1 MNEMRL
7 SLAGF
12 SAGAVAL
19 LLATSAGAADQRAVE
34 LDYQVW
40 AGGLQAMSLET
51 RMLRA
56 QDRYRVDVTVESAG
70 MIGRLFPFKLSA
82 RTQGTRPA
90 ESRDDPRPDEYEV
103 RSQWRDQNRLVA
115 IRYQDQAK
123 PLVRVDPPAE
133 DDNRDPVPMEQI
145 VGTVDPM
152 SAVLALLEQTAAQG
166 RCQGEIPVFDG
177 RRRYDMVVR
186 HIGPTEVSASS
197 YSPYAGPAV
206 ECRAGMKR
214 IGGFWHN
221 TDKDEHKYREL
232 RIFLAP
238 VLEDVPPVP
247 VRLEAKNDFFSVIIH
262 MVDARL
268 SNGVKPA
275 GLDF

>member
-12 SAGAVAL
+12 SAGAVAW

-82 RTQGTRPA
+82 RTRGTRPA

-103 RSQWRDQNRLVA
+103 RSQWRDQDRLVA

-152 SAVLALLEQTAAQG
+152 SAVLALLEQTATQG

-186 HIGPTEVSASS
+186 HIGPAEVSASS

-221 TDKDEHKYREL
+221 TDDDEHKYREL

-247 VRLEAKNDFFSVIIH
+247 VRLEARNDFFSVIIH

-268 SNGVKPA
+268 SNGVQPA

>member
-1 MNEMRL
+1 MNHARL
-7 SLAGF
+7 SPAGF
-12 SAGAVAL
+12 SAGLVAL
-19 LLATSAGAADQRAVE
+19 LLATSAGAAEQKAVE
-34 LDYQVW
+34 VDYEVW

-56 QDRYRVDVTVESAG
+56 RDRYRVDVTVESAG
-70 MIGRLFPFKLSA
+70 MLGRLFPFKLNA

-90 ESRDDPRPDEYEV
+90 ESREVPRPQEYEV
-103 RSQWRDQNRLVA
+103 RSKWRDQDRLVA
-115 IRYQDQAK
+115 IRYDGTAK
-123 PLVRVDPPAE
+123 PLVKVDPPAE

-152 SAVLALLEQTAAQG
+152 SAVLALLEQTAIQG

-177 RRRYDMVVR
+177 RRRYNMVLR
-186 HIGPTEVSASS
+186 HIGPAEVSATS

-214 IGGFWHN
+214 IGGFWHD
-221 TDKDEHKYREL
+221 TEDDEHDYKEL

-238 VLEDVPPVP
+238 ILEDVPPVP
-247 VRLEAKNDFFSVIIH
+247 VRLQAKNDFFSIIIH

-268 SNGVKPA
+268 KNGVQPV

>member
-19 LLATSAGAADQRAVE
+19 LLATSAGASQQKSVE
-34 LDYQVW
+34 IDYEVW

-70 MIGRLFPFKLSA
+70 MLGRLFPFKLNA
-82 RTQGTRPA
+82 RTQGTRQA
-90 ESRDDPRPDEYEV
+90 ESRDNPRPEAYEV
-103 RSQWRDQNRLVA
+103 RSKWRDQDRLVA
-115 IRYQDQAK
+115 IDYAAAAR
-123 PLVRVDPPAE
+123 PLVKVDPPAE
-133 DDNRDPVPMEQI
+133 DDNRDPVPMDQI

-152 SAVLALLEQTAAQG
+152 SAVLTLLEQTAVLG

-186 HIGPTEVSASS
+186 HIGPAEVSETS

-206 ECRAGMKR
+206 ECRAGMKK
-214 IGGFWHN
+214 IGGFWHD
-221 TDKDEHKYREL
+221 TKEDEHEYNEL

-238 VLEDVPPVP
+238 ILEDVPPVP
-247 VRLEAKNDFFSVIIH
+247 VRLEAKNDFFSIIIH

-268 SNGVKPA
+268 SRGVQPA